1 MNIHQLLWSDFF
13 NLLKKLNQNQFIK
26 PSDFLNQS
34 SIGAHFRHSFE
45 FYECVFDG
53 ILVGKLN
60 YEKRLRNHRLETDLK
75 YAMVK
80 IERLIEQLD
89 KIELKR
95 IKINLKSTE
104 LEFSE
109 TISTLPRELLY
120 CLDHA
125 IHHQALIK
133 VGLKEFGIEDYVSPK
148 FGIAYSTLRYRNG
161 QG

>member
-1 MNIHQLLWSDFF
+1 
-13 NLLKKLNQNQFIK
+13 
-26 PSDFLNQS
+26 
-34 SIGAHFRHSFE
+34 
-45 FYECVFDG
+45 
-53 ILVGKLN
+53 
-60 YEKRLRNHRLETDLK
+60 
-75 YAMVK
+75 MVK

-125 IHHQALIK
+125 IHHKALIK
-133 VGLKEFGIEDYVSPK
+133 VGLKEFGIEDYVNSK
-148 FGIAYSTLRYRNG
+148 FGIAYSTLRYRNA